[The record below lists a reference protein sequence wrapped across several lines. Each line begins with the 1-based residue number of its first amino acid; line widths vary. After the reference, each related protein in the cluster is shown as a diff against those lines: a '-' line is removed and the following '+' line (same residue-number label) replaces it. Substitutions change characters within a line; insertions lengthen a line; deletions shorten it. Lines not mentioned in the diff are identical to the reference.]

1 MSFLWMEKEKLLEW
15 WEGISRRELL
25 FYALGA
31 FLLLGIVFSYYAIL
45 GVTGLFQW
53 VRALRSA
60 GECLVLLFLTQLMTG
75 KNLLHP
81 FWRIGYIPFFSW
93 VFIFPYVIL
102 HAVNGNPGA
111 AFNALSP
118 YFLTAMAIL
127 LILFFMMNVISKV
140 IIGKRLAMLI
150 CLSVGLFFTVS
161 AFIFLIH
168 YLFMGIMMT
177 PRETFFALTHTDRWL
192 TNVVLRHVGA
202 LNLFLM
208 GAGTAIFTWWYGKWI
223 YKSAYELPY
232 FLEKKQRPPDSKI
245 HRLVQFLV
253 FFGCAWLLVRW
264 AAECFPLHDIEIAR
278 QYETYIDFINNA
290 AL

>member
-1 MSFLWMEKEKLLEW
+1 MTFLWMEKEKLAEW
-15 WEGISRRELL
+15 WAGVSKKELL
-25 FYALGA
+25 SYVLGA
-31 FLLLGIVFSYYAIL
+31 LFLLAIVFSYYAIL

-81 FWRIGYIPFFSW
+81 FWRIGYIPFFAG
-93 VFIFPYVIL
+93 VLIFPYVIL
-102 HAVNGNPGA
+102 HAVNGNPHA
-111 AFNALSP
+111 SFNQLSP
-118 YFLTAMAIL
+118 YFLTAMGSF
-127 LILFFMMNVISKV
+127 LILFFVMNVISKV
-140 IIGKRLAMLI
+140 IIGKRLATLI
-150 CLSVGLFFTVS
+150 CLSMVCFFTVS
-161 AFIFLIH
+161 AFVFLIH

-208 GAGTAIFTWWYGKWI
+208 GAGTAAFTWWQAKWI

-232 FLEKKQRPPDSKI
+232 FLEKKQRPSDSKI